1 MTGIGD
7 VSYLVVPFIGIIFM
21 QILLWALIYVAP
33 RSSEDEDGRRSGTA
47 VNSRSLSA
55 SGKCNFVNQLVPGTT

>member
-33 RSSEDEDGRRSGTA
+33 KFRG
-47 VNSRSLSA
+47 
-55 SGKCNFVNQLVPGTT
+55 